1 MKIILA
7 GACGRMGRQIA
18 ELAAANIV
26 CGIDVAPSPLT
37 FPVYDSLDKVSE
49 KADVLID
56 FSSASGIFERLAWC
70 KRNSVPAVLAAT
82 GYSGDDL
89 KAVEECSKCVPV
101 FKSGNFSLGI
111 ALMEYVAQKSAAFL
125 GEEFDA
131 EIIEKHHNQ
140 KKDAPSG
147 TALMLAES
155 IKKGYDSNKRYVYG
169 RHGMTDARQTEEIGI
184 HAVRGGTIVG
194 EHEVMFAGDDEIFS
208 ISHSARSRKIF
219 AKGALRAAEW
229 LISQPAGLYNM
240 QDLLA
245 ELLK

>member
-1 MKIILA
+1 MKIILV
-7 GACGRMGRQIA
+7 GACGKMGA
-18 ELAAANIV
+18 EVAKVAGEKIV
-26 CGIDVAPSPLT
+26 CGIDLAPTALP
-37 FPVYDSLDKVSE
+37 FPVYNSIDKVKE

-56 FSSASGIFERLAWC
+56 FSSAKGIRERLSWC
-70 KRNSVPAVLAAT
+70 KKCGVPAVLAAT
-82 GYSGDDL
+82 GYSEEDL
-89 KAVEECSKCVPV
+89 KAIEEFSKSVPI
-101 FKSGNFSLGI
+101 FKTGNFSLGI
-111 ALMEYVAQKSAAFL
+111 ALAEYVSEKAASFL
-125 GEEFDA
+125 GEDFDA

-155 IKKGYDSNKRYVYG
+155 VKRGFESEKKLVYG
-169 RHGMTDARQTEEIGI
+169 RQGMTGAREKQEIGI

-194 EHEVMFAGDDEIFS
+194 EHEVVFAGDDEIFT

-219 AKGALRAAEW
+219 ANGALRAAEW

-240 QDLLA
+240 RDLLK

>member
-1 MKIILA
+1 MKIILV
-7 GACGRMGRQIA
+7 GACGKMGRQIA
-18 ELAAANIV
+18 ELAADNIV
-26 CGIDVAPSPLT
+26 CGIDVAPSPLA
-37 FPVYDSLDKVSE
+37 FPVYNSLDQVSE

-56 FSSASGIFERLAWC
+56 FSSANGLSKRLVWC
-70 KRNSVPAVLAAT
+70 KKTGIPAVLAVT
-82 GYSGDDL
+82 GYSEDDL
-89 KAVEECSKCVPV
+89 KAVVECAKDVPV
-101 FKSGNFSLGI
+101 FKTGNFSLGI
-111 ALMEYVAQKSAAFL
+111 ALMEYVAQKAAAFL

-155 IKKGYDSNKRYVYG
+155 VKKGYDSNRRNVYG
-169 RHGMTDARQTEEIGI
+169 RQGMTGARQKDEIGI

-194 EHEVMFAGDDEIFS
+194 EHEVMFAGDDEIFT

-229 LISQPAGLYNM
+229 LISKPAGLYDM
-240 QDLLA
+240 QDLLG
-245 ELLK
+245 EFVK